1 MEIKKLSHIAFES
14 YSECNLKCKYCYNHW
29 KRDESEIPF
38 VYSHKK
44 AKKTIQTL
52 YKQTDVKQISFTGGE
67 PLLNPYI
74 EELILIAKQHNSK
87 VSVIS
92 NGNGR
97 ANLDYTF
104 LKDLNV
110 DLIMFPIHSF
120 SSQIHDTITTINGSW
135 DKSFESILNALSL
148 GIYVV
153 PVIVLT
159 TINAK
164 DVKETLLFLKSIGLN
179 RISVNRYNIGGAGI
193 SNNEIVLSHS
203 ELRKTFKII
212 NETAKEQNL
221 IISSNVCTPFCIIE
235 PNDFSNISFGSCGNN
250 QYNRPITLDINGNI
264 RACNHSP
271 IEAGNIYNQ
280 NIFEILESD
289 YIKSWNTAKP
299 DYCKTCLIFDRC
311 FGGCKASSE
320 QLGLSLNNPD
330 PYLFI

>member
-120 SSQIHDTITTINGSW
+120 S
-135 DKSFESILNALSL
+135 
-148 GIYVV
+148 
-153 PVIVLT
+153 
-159 TINAK
+159 
-164 DVKETLLFLKSIGLN
+164 
-179 RISVNRYNIGGAGI
+179 RYNY
-193 SNNEIVLSHS
+193 NN
-203 ELRKTFKII
+203 KWF
-212 NETAKEQNL
+212 
-221 IISSNVCTPFCIIE
+221 
-235 PNDFSNISFGSCGNN
+235 
-250 QYNRPITLDINGNI
+250 
-264 RACNHSP
+264 
-271 IEAGNIYNQ
+271 
-280 NIFEILESD
+280 
-289 YIKSWNTAKP
+289 
-299 DYCKTCLIFDRC
+299 
-311 FGGCKASSE
+311 
-320 QLGLSLNNPD
+320 LG
-330 PYLFI
+330 